1 MRELSRP
8 SVINW
13 PFTNWI
19 CLAVL
24 FISCVAV
31 AATLAGSMPT
41 SSKNEYAR
49 VKALQLVIYTAA
61 AASWPVV
68 LASFA
73 RNEWVSGQLFERPVM
88 WICTTW
94 VVFVF
99 ALDVFLLDRT
109 PNQEIESIDKKR
121 SEYLTTSNVLIGAV
135 FTFGVLISHVHNKR
149 SSRAAM
155 ITLTSLLLSI
165 LFVLPVFDVDHVD
178 PFAFIVMAV
187 IKVACVYSVGLFVVA
202 IALEIT
208 GTAQEGSYL
217 DQSPSTT
224 LYNT

>member
-1 MRELSRP
+1 MYVSAP
-8 SVINW
+8 PVKNW
-13 PFTNWI
+13 PLTNWA
-19 CLAVL
+19 CLTIL

-31 AATLAGSMPT
+31 ATTITGSMPT
-41 SSKNEYAR
+41 SSRNEYAR
-49 VKALQLVIYTAA
+49 LKSLQLLIYTTA

-73 RNEWVSGQLFERPVM
+73 RNEWMNGQLFERPVM

-94 VVFVF
+94 VIFVF

-165 LFVLPVFDVDHVD
+165 LFVLPVFDIDHVD
-178 PFAFIVMAV
+178 PFAFVVMAI

-208 GTAQEGSYL
+208 GSAQEGPHAV
-217 DQSPSTT
+217 QSPSTP
-224 LYNT
+224 LEEI